1 MLTLDEMHEC
11 ITTYL
16 RDGGYED
23 GVWMPSVKY
32 DTGASTRFPVYGIT
46 YSNTAVPMVP
56 PSAKLEIAEGW
67 TLCGGMEHGDREIL
81 PKIWLKDNNQ
91 TRVWYTEVANKQDLL
106 QYLQS
111 RFPTGQ
117 VLADTRKAANVAIQA
132 TRRRAEQEIL
142 YDTAV
147 RECVLDEHVK
157 TLVESSV
164 QTLVAR
170 GLSLQIYPKL
180 KERLLHHLTIK
191 LSAAVSRD
199 LDAVSQE

>member
-91 TRVWYTEVANKQDLL
+91 TRFDSALP
-106 QYLQS
+106 
-111 RFPTGQ
+111 RP
-117 VLADTRKAANVAIQA
+117 
-132 TRRRAEQEIL
+132 
-142 YDTAV
+142 
-147 RECVLDEHVK
+147 
-157 TLVESSV
+157 
-164 QTLVAR
+164 
-170 GLSLQIYPKL
+170 
-180 KERLLHHLTIK
+180 IK
-191 LSAAVSRD
+191 LYFRICLEITNFILCIVW
-199 LDAVSQE
+199 

>member
-91 TRVWYTEVANKQDLL
+91 TRFDSTHAPSNFILEFVLKLL
-106 QYLQS
+106 TLYC
-111 RFPTGQ
+111 
-117 VLADTRKAANVAIQA
+117 VLFGDAGVLSTQIACSA
-132 TRRRAEQEIL
+132 RRALPNQ
-142 YDTAV
+142 V
-147 RECVLDEHVK
+147 
-157 TLVESSV
+157 
-164 QTLVAR
+164 
-170 GLSLQIYPKL
+170 
-180 KERLLHHLTIK
+180 
-191 LSAAVSRD
+191 
-199 LDAVSQE
+199 